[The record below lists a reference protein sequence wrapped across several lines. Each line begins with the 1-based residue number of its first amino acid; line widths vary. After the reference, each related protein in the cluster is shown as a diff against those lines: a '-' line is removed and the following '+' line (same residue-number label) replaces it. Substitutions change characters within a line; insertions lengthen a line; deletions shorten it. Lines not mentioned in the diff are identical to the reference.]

1 MTITPPAAIAP
12 TSESGTLLRSIQDAL
27 RRAEVSTVV
36 FTATGSER
44 QRTVAT
50 FSEDDSQE
58 FSVVNVYPDVQY
70 QTLDG
75 FGGAITEA
83 TAYTFSLLSPAD
95 QERLLD
101 LYFGDEG
108 ARYSIVRTHIDS
120 CDFSL
125 DQYEALGEEG
135 DDTFASFSMQRDER
149 YILPM
154 LRRAQ
159 QRLGRPLSVM
169 LSPWSPPAFM
179 KTNGSRTHGG
189 SLRPEY
195 RAFWARYLVRYV
207 QEYRARGFDVTRLSI
222 QNEPNATQ
230 IWDSCRYTA
239 GEEKVF
245 LRDFLH
251 PELERAGFSDVGV
264 HIWDHN
270 KERAFERAR
279 AIIDDE
285 TATMVAGLAFHWY
298 TGDHF
303 DALTLVRERYPDL
316 KLVFSE
322 GCVEYSR
329 FEPSD
334 SAANAA
340 MYAHDI
346 IGNIAGGMN
355 AFIDWNMLLDAEG
368 GPNHVSNFCA
378 AAMMVDGTTG
388 ELAVSSI
395 YDVMAEVGRTFD
407 VGARRVATTRFASDL
422 DVAAVVNPDGSVG
435 ILIHSRRQAEQEVV
449 IRLEG
454 SSLSLQVPARSL
466 TAVRTGTL

>member
-1 MTITPPAAIAP
+1 MTVTPPAVSAPAPVLDPAVSAP
-12 TSESGTLLRSIQDAL
+12 TDAS
-27 RRAEVSTVV
+27 RRAAVSTIA
-36 FTATGSER
+36 FTADRVEPVH
-44 QRTVAT
+44 TVAT
-50 FSEDDSQE
+50 FSHDDSQE
-58 FSVVNVYPDVQY
+58 FSVVNVYPELRY

-83 TAYTFSLLSPAD
+83 TAYTFSLLSPYD
-95 QERLLD
+95 QERLLE
-101 LYFGDEG
+101 LYFGAEH

-125 DQYEALGEEG
+125 DQYAALGIDG
-135 DDTFASFSMQRDER
+135 DDTFASFSLERDER

-159 QRLGRPLSVM
+159 EHLGRPLSVM

-179 KTNGSRTHGG
+179 KTNGSRTEGG
-189 SLRPEY
+189 SLLPEY

-207 QEYRARGFDVTRLSI
+207 QEYRDRGFDVTRLSI

-239 GEEKVF
+239 EEEKVF

-251 PELERAGFSDVGV
+251 PELERAGLSEVGV

-270 KERAFERAR
+270 KERVFERTR

-285 TATMVAGLAFHWY
+285 TASMVEGVAFHWY

-303 DALTLVRERYPDL
+303 DALALVRERYPDL

-334 SAANAA
+334 VAANAT

-346 IGNIAGGMN
+346 IGNIAAGMN

-378 AAMMVDGTTG
+378 AAMMVDGATG
-388 ELAVSSI
+388 ELAVTPI
-395 YDVMAEVGRTFD
+395 YPVMAEISRTFD

-422 DVAAVVNPDGSVG
+422 DVAAAVNPDGSIG
-435 ILIHSRRQAEQEVV
+435 IVIHSPRETEQEVV
-449 IRLEG
+449 IRLAG
-454 SSLSLQVPARSL
+454 AALTLHVPPRSL
-466 TAVRTGTL
+466 TTVRTTTV

>member
-1 MTITPPAAIAP
+1 MNVTSHAVIETASIVDSDAP
-12 TSESGTLLRSIQDAL
+12 TLTGAL
-27 RRAEVSTVV
+27 RNADVSTVV
-36 FTATGSER
+36 FTDDSSR
-44 QRTVAT
+44 NVRTVEA
-50 FSEDDSQE
+50 FSNDDSQE
-58 FSVVNVYPDVQY
+58 FSVVNVYPDLQY

-83 TAYTFSLLSPAD
+83 TAYTFSLLSVED

-101 LYFGDEG
+101 LYFGDQQ

-125 DQYEALGEEG
+125 DQYAALGQDG
-135 DDTFASFSMQRDER
+135 DSSFASFSLQRDEQ

-159 QRLGRPLSVM
+159 EHVGRPLSVM

-189 SLRPEY
+189 SLLPEY
-195 RAFWARYLVRYV
+195 RSFWARYLVRYV
-207 QEYRARGFDVTRLSI
+207 QEYRDRGFEVTRLSI

-230 IWDSCRYTA
+230 VWDSCRYTA
-239 GEEKVF
+239 EEEKVF

-251 PELERAGFSDVGV
+251 PELVHAGLEDVGV

-270 KERAFERAR
+270 KERAYERAR
-279 AIIDDE
+279 AIIDDD
-285 TATMVAGLAFHWY
+285 TARMVEGVAFHWY

-303 DALTLVRERYPDL
+303 DALALVRERYPDL

-334 SAANAA
+334 SAANAT

-346 IGNIAGGMN
+346 IGNLAAGMN

-378 AAMMVDGTTG
+378 AAMMVDPDTG
-388 ELAVSSI
+388 ALVVTPI
-395 YDVMAEVGRTFD
+395 YGVMAEISRTFD
-407 VGARRVATTRFASDL
+407 VGARRVATTRFAADI
-422 DVAAVVNPDGSVG
+422 DVVAAVNPDGSVG
-435 ILIHSRRQAEQEVV
+435 VVIHSPRETEQEVV
-449 IRLEG
+449 IRVAG
-454 SSLSLQVPARSL
+454 SSLTLLVPPRSL
-466 TAVRTGTL
+466 TTVRTV

>member
-1 MTITPPAAIAP
+1 MTVTPPTVIAP
-12 TSESGTLLRSIQDAL
+12 ASVADTASPYPDAL
-27 RRAEVSTVV
+27 RYADVVTVV
-36 FTATGSER
+36 FSTTGAER
-44 QRTVAT
+44 VRSAAR
-50 FSEDDSQE
+50 FIDDDSQE
-58 FSVVNVYPDVQY
+58 FSVVNVYPEIRY

-83 TAYTFSLLSPAD
+83 TAYTFSRLSPYD
-95 QERLLD
+95 QERLLE
-101 LYFGDEG
+101 LYFGEQH

-135 DDTFASFSMQRDER
+135 DDTFASFSMERDER

-159 QRLGRPLSVM
+159 EHLGRPLSVM

-207 QEYRARGFDVTRLSI
+207 QEYRDRGFEVTRLSI

-230 IWDSCRYTA
+230 VWDSCRYTA
-239 GEEKVF
+239 EEEKVF
-245 LRDFLH
+245 LRDFLYS
-251 PELERAGFSDVGV
+251 ELERAGLTEVGV

-279 AIIDDE
+279 AIVDEE
-285 TATMVAGLAFHWY
+285 TAPMVAGLAFHWY

-303 DALTLVRERYPDL
+303 DALALVREHFPDL

-334 SAANAA
+334 TVANAA

-346 IGNIAGGMN
+346 IGNLGAGMN
-355 AFIDWNMLLDAEG
+355 AFIDWNMLLDAQG

-378 AAMMVDGTTG
+378 AAMMVDERTG
-388 ELAVSSI
+388 ELTVTPI
-395 YDVMAEVGRTFD
+395 YAVMAEISRAFD

-422 DVAAVVNPDGSVG
+422 DVAAAVNPDNSIAVVV
-435 ILIHSRRQAEQEVV
+435 HNPRETEQEIVV
-449 IRLEG
+449 RIEG
-454 SSLSLQVPARSL
+454 TSTTLLVPPRSL
-466 TAVRTGTL
+466 TTLRTPGR